1 MFFSEGARNNDVIST
16 AYVGDM
22 LMRGAGVKV
31 DYEAA
36 LEHFKKSEVCLVSC
50 VCIFSLPNP
59 GRMTSLYQSYTG
71 VYIT

>member
-1 MFFSEGARNNDVIST
+1 MIST

-36 LEHFKKSEVCLVSC
+36 LEHFKKSEVCL
-50 VCIFSLPNP
+50 ITFQYQIP
-59 GRMTSLYQSYTG
+59 GG
-71 VYIT
+71 